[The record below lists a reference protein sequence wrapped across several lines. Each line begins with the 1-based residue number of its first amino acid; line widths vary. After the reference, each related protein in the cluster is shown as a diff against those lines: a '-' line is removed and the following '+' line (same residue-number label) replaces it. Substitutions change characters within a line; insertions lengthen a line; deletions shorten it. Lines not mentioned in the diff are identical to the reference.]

1 MKTIKNII
9 SESQLIG
16 EGFMDPRIEKLA
28 KEFKK
33 ADNGSIKWLAS
44 NLDLD
49 LGRVTS
55 NDIEEIYPDD
65 YSNIDLKTIKEFTK
79 SYGNIMFFSAKDIIF
94 AYRERQTT
102 VMIPIS
108 EESKT
113 KLGNIYSSRSMW
125 QLEYQDPKTL
135 LKSAKDMGID
145 VIYIVAHNGSYR
157 TKRSK
162 RVMKQHG
169 AWTNTPEFY
178 KEWAENNMAKFN
190 KLIAKNHAENKNDT
204 KDIVNEMNKLSTRV
218 YQKILPKAYLETN
231 NHDVESYVKMLLR
244 QMEHI
249 TNYIRILYE
258 EIAGIK
264 SWASD
269 YTLQRIL
276 TRKNDLKE
284 MFAGA
289 NETCDNLEKLL

>member
-9 SESQLIG
+9 SESQLVY

-28 KEFKK
+28 NEFKK
-33 ADNGSIKWLAS
+33 SDAKSIRELAVD
-44 NLDLD
+44 LDLD
-49 LGRVTS
+49 LGRVTPT
-55 NDIEEIYPDD
+55 DIEEIDPKD
-65 YSNIDLKTIKEFTK
+65 YSNIDLKKIKTFTK
-79 SYGNIMFFSAKDIIF
+79 SYVHVMLFSAKDIIF
-94 AYRERQTT
+94 ASRERLTAKL
-102 VMIPIS
+102 IPIS
-108 EESKT
+108 EESKK
-113 KLGNIYSSRSMW
+113 KLGDLYNYRTSW
-125 QLEYQDPKTL
+125 KLELQDPKTL
-135 LKSAKDMGID
+135 LNTLKDMGID
-145 VIYIVAHNGSYR
+145 MVYIVKQNGSYR
-157 TKRSK
+157 TKRSN
-162 RVMKQHG
+162 RRMKQQG
-169 AWTNTPEFY
+169 VWTNTPEFY

-190 KLIAKNHAENKNDT
+190 KLIAKNHAENKNDA
-204 KDIVNEMNKLSTRV
+204 KDIVNEMNKVSKRV
-218 YQKILPKAYLETN
+218 YQDILPKAYLETN

-249 TNYIRILYE
+249 TNNIRILYE

-269 YTLQRIL
+269 YTLQRIK

>member
-1 MKTIKNII
+1 MKTIKNKI
-9 SESQLIG
+9 SESQLID

-28 KEFKK
+28 KEIKK
-33 ADNGSIKWLAS
+33 ADNKSVRELAVD
-44 NLDLD
+44 LDLD
-49 LGRVTS
+49 LARVTP
-55 NDIEEIYPDD
+55 NDIEEIDPDD
-65 YSNIDLKTIKEFTK
+65 YSSIDLKKIKEFTK
-79 SYGNIMFFSAKDIIF
+79 SYGHVMLFSAKDIIF
-94 AYRERQTT
+94 ASRERLT
-102 VMIPIS
+102 VKLIPIS
-108 EESKT
+108 EESKK
-113 KLGNIYSSRSMW
+113 KLGNLYSYRGTW

-157 TKRSK
+157 TKRSNRIIK
-162 RVMKQHG
+162 KQG

-204 KDIVNEMNKLSTRV
+204 KDIVNEMNKVSKRV
-218 YQKILPKAYLETN
+218 YQDILPKAYLETN

-244 QMEHI
+244 QMENI
-249 TNYIRILYE
+249 TNNIRILYE

-269 YTLQRIL
+269 YTLQRIK